1 MMIPLDIK
9 EENGFLIMDDF
20 PEDCIF
26 NKVKTGCGATTIA
39 LTNNQNYIIV
49 APTTDLVINKCYP
62 SKDKDGNDLVWKKSE
77 IIPGVSP
84 INSQLFGLY
93 GRFTVST
100 KTKLK
105 KFLNK
110 EGVKKIICTYDKVE
124 KIMPFINPDEYKI
137 LVDEYHDLFKQYLFR
152 FKAINGVLD
161 HYNKFKSYCFLSA
174 TPIPEFVKPNIFKD
188 MTEYVANWKT
198 IDKITIYPHES
209 ERAYETAAKIIKQ
222 YQEIGYFVLDGMK
235 SEEAYFFVNS
245 VREIKKI
252 LEKTNLTDD
261 DCRIICADDE
271 KNSTKLEGFEIS
283 NSVSKPKRFTFV
295 TCKAFEGVDFHSDT
309 ALCFIV
315 SNGYNEHTLI
325 SVDMDIPQIAGRIR
339 TKTNPFKNKIVHI
352 FNPKKV
358 SYYVPLA
365 LKKQELD
372 KELAAAEER
381 VQKLNEQTLGE
392 DAQRQQD
399 AELKKLGADTY
410 IIKKDGKY
418 EVNDMAVKLKLYIY
432 WTTHI
437 IYRSAEALQEAYETL
452 GLSLVKGYEWDI
464 AGEDIMKNILNSK
477 QFRDYHKRF
486 CDLKNKGAMLSD
498 SEKQELETIS
508 TKYPEL
514 VEGYSKLGVK
524 TLKRLRTIK
533 AITAA
538 LEELEES

>member
-1 MMIPLDIK
+1 MLPLNIQ
-9 EENGFLIMDDF
+9 EENGFLIMEDF
-20 PEDCIF
+20 PENCIF

-39 LTNNQNYIIV
+39 LTNDENYIIAV
-49 APTTDLVINKCYP
+49 PTTELVINKCYP
-62 SKDKDGNDLVWKKSE
+62 AKDNNDNDLVWKKSE
-77 IIPGVSP
+77 IVSGVSP
-84 INSQLFGLY
+84 VNPNLFGLY
-93 GRFTVST
+93 GNFTVST

-124 KIMPFINPDEYKI
+124 ALISLINPQEFKF
-137 LVDEYHDLFKQYLFR
+137 LTDEYHDLFKQYLFR
-152 FKAINGVLD
+152 HKAINGVLD

-174 TPIPEFVKPNIFKD
+174 TPIPNFVKPQIFKD

-198 IDKITIYPHES
+198 VDKITIYPYKS

-222 YQEIGYFVLDGMK
+222 YQDIGYFVLDGMK

-252 LEKTNLTDD
+252 LEKTNLTND
-261 DCRIICADDE
+261 DCRIICADGE
-271 KNSTKLEGFEIS
+271 HNHYKLEGFEIS
-283 NSVSKPKRFTFV
+283 NSASKPKRFTFV

-339 TKTNPFKNKIVHI
+339 TKSNPFRNKIVYI

-365 LKKQELD
+365 IKKQELE

-381 VQKLNEQTLGE
+381 VQKLNEQTLGK
-392 DAQRQQD
+392 DAQKQQD
-399 AELKKLGADTY
+399 AELKKLGTDTY
-410 IIKKDGKY
+410 IIKRGDKY
-418 EVNDMAVKLKLYIY
+418 EVNDMTAKLKLYLY

-437 IYRSAEALQEAYETL
+437 IYRSAEALQEAYGTL
-452 GLSLVKGYEWDI
+452 GLSVVKGYEWDI
-464 AGEDIMKNILNSK
+464 ADEDTVKNILK
-477 QFRDYHKRF
+477 PIQFRDYHKRF
-486 CDLKNKGAMLSD
+486 CDLKNKGTILLD

-508 TKYPEL
+508 TKYPML
-514 VEGYSKLGVK
+514 VEGYNKLGGK
-524 TLKRLRTIK
+524 ALKPLRTIK
-533 AITAA
+533 AIEAA
-538 LEELEES
+538 LKKLEES

>member
-1 MMIPLDIK
+1 MNLDIK
-9 EENGFLIMDDF
+9 EKDGFLIMEDF
-20 PEDCIF
+20 PENCIF

-39 LTNNQNYIIV
+39 LTNNKNYIIAV
-49 APTTDLVINKCYP
+49 PTTDLVINKCYP
-62 SKDKDGNDLVWKKSE
+62 SKDKDDKDLVWKKSE
-77 IIPGVSP
+77 IVSGVSP
-84 INSQLFGLY
+84 LNANLFGLY

-124 KIMPFINPDEYKI
+124 ALISLINPQEFK
-137 LVDEYHDLFKQYLFR
+137 LLTDEYHDLFKQYLFR
-152 FKAINGVLD
+152 HKAVNGVLD

-174 TPIPEFVKPNIFKD
+174 TPIPDFVKPQIFKD
-188 MTEYVANWKT
+188 MTEYVANWKS
-198 IDKITIYPHES
+198 IDKITIYPYKS
-209 ERAYETAAKIIKQ
+209 GKAYETAANIIKQ
-222 YQEIGYFVLDGMK
+222 YQDIGYFVLDDVK

-252 LEKTNLTDD
+252 LDKTTLTND
-261 DCRIICADDE
+261 DCRVICADNE
-271 KNSTKLEGFEIS
+271 KNSTKLEGFKIS
-283 NSVSKPKRFTFV
+283 NSASKSKRFTFV
-295 TCKAFEGVDFHSDT
+295 TCKAFEGVDFHSET

-315 SNGYNEHTLI
+315 SNGYNKHTLI
-325 SVDMDIPQIAGRIR
+325 SVDMDIPQIAGHIR

-358 SYYVPLA
+358 NYYVPLA
-365 LKKQELD
+365 VKKQELD
-372 KELAAAEER
+372 KELAAAKER

-392 DAQRQQD
+392 DAQKQQD

-410 IIKKDGKY
+410 IVKRGDKY
-418 EVNDMAVKLKLYIY
+418 EVNDMIAKLKLYIY
-432 WTTHI
+432 WTIHI
-437 IYRSAEALQEAYETL
+437 IYRSAEALQEAYETF
-452 GLSLVKGYEWDI
+452 GSSVAKGYEWNI
-464 AGEDIMKNILNSK
+464 AGEDIMKNILNPK
-477 QFRDYHKRF
+477 QFRDCLKRF

-508 TKYPEL
+508 TKYPKL

-538 LEELEES
+538 LEELEEG

>member
-1 MMIPLDIK
+1 MIPLDIK

-20 PEDCIF
+20 PENCIF

-49 APTTDLVINKCYP
+49 VPTTDLVINKCYP
-62 SKDKDGNDLVWKKSE
+62 SKDKDGNDLVWKKPE
-77 IIPGVSP
+77 IVPSVSP
-84 INSQLFGLY
+84 LNANLFGLY

-161 HYNKFKSYCFLSA
+161 HYNKFNSYCFLSA

-252 LEKTNLTDD
+252 LDKTTLTND

-283 NSVSKPKRFTFV
+283 NSASKPKRFTFV
-295 TCKAFEGVDFHSDT
+295 TCKAFEGVDFYSDT

-339 TKTNPFKNKIVHI
+339 TKSNPFRNKIVHI

-358 SYYVPLA
+358 SYYVPLDI
-365 LKKQELD
+365 KIQDLD
-372 KELAAAEER
+372 KELATARKRALKYNSEPVDDIRAQEDTER
-381 VQKLNEQTLGE
+381 E
-392 DAQRQQD
+392 R
-399 AELKKLGADTY
+399 LGADTY

-418 EVNDMAVKLKLYIY
+418 EVNDMTAKLKLYLY
-432 WTTHI
+432 WTTHY

-464 AGEDIMKNILNSK
+464 ADEDIMKNILK
-477 QFRDYHKRF
+477 PRQFRDYHKRF
-486 CDLKNKGAMLSD
+486 CDLKGKGIMLSD

-508 TKYPEL
+508 TKHPIL
-514 VEGYSKLGVK
+514 VEGYDKLDNF
-524 TLKRLRTIK
+524 KRIREKKNIK
-533 AITAA
+533 AA
-538 LEELEES
+538 LEELEER

>member
-1 MMIPLDIK
+1 MLPLNIQ
-9 EENGFLIMDDF
+9 EENGFLIMEDF
-20 PEDCIF
+20 PENCIF

-39 LTNNQNYIIV
+39 LTNNKNYIV
-49 APTTDLVINKCYP
+49 AVPTTDLVINKCYP
-62 SKDKDGNDLVWKKSE
+62 TKDKNDNNLVWKKSE
-77 IIPGVSP
+77 IVPGVSP
-84 INSQLFGLY
+84 VNPNLFGLY

-110 EGVKKIICTYDKVE
+110 EGIKKIICTYDKVE
-124 KIMPFINPDEYKI
+124 ALISLINPQEFKF
-137 LVDEYHDLFKQYLFR
+137 LTDEYHDLFKQYLFR
-152 FKAINGVLD
+152 HKAINGVLD

-174 TPIPEFVKPNIFKD
+174 TPIPEFVKPQIFKD
-188 MTEYVANWKT
+188 MTEYVANWNT
-198 IDKITIYPHES
+198 VDRITIYPYKS

-222 YQEIGYFVLDGMK
+222 YQDIGYFVLDGLK

-252 LEKTNLTDD
+252 LDKTNLTND
-261 DCRIICADDE
+261 DCRIICADGE
-271 KNSTKLEGFEIS
+271 QNHYKLEDFEIS
-283 NSVSKPKRFTFV
+283 NSASKPKRFTFV
-295 TCKAFEGVDFHSDT
+295 TCKAFEGVDFHSET

-339 TKTNPFKNKIVHI
+339 TKTNLFKNKIVHI

-365 LKKQELD
+365 VKKQELD

-381 VQKLNEQTLGE
+381 VQKLKTLGK
-392 DAQRQQD
+392 DAQKQQD
-399 AELKKLGADTY
+399 AELKKLGANTY
-410 IIKKDGKY
+410 IIKRDDKY
-418 EVNDMAVKLKLYIY
+418 EVNDMAAKLKLYIY
-432 WTTHI
+432 WITHI
-437 IYRSAEALQEAYETL
+437 IYRSAEALQEAYETF
-452 GLSLVKGYEWDI
+452 GLSLTKGYEWDI
-464 AGEDIMKNILNSK
+464 ADEDMMKNILKSK
-477 QFRDYHKRF
+477 QFRDYLKRF
-486 CDLKNKGAMLSD
+486 CDLKDKGTMLLD

-508 TKYPEL
+508 TKYPML

-533 AITAA
+533 AINTT
-538 LEELEES
+538 LEELEER

>member
-1 MMIPLDIK
+1 MITLDIK

-20 PEDCIF
+20 PENCIF

-49 APTTDLVINKCYP
+49 VPTTDLVINKCYP
-62 SKDKDGNDLVWKKSE
+62 SKDEAGNDLVWKKSE
-77 IIPGVSP
+77 IVPGVSP
-84 INSQLFGLY
+84 VNPQLFGLY
-93 GRFTVST
+93 GKLTTVT

-110 EGVKKIICTYDKVE
+110 EGVKKIICTYDKTE
-124 KIMPFINPDEYKI
+124 ALISLINPQEFK
-137 LVDEYHDLFKQYLFR
+137 LLTDEYHDLFKQYLFR
-152 FKAINGVLD
+152 HKAINGVLD

-174 TPIPEFVKPNIFKD
+174 TPISEFVKPNIFKD
-188 MTEYVANWKT
+188 MIEYVANWKS
-198 IDKITIYPHES
+198 IDKISIYPYKS
-209 ERAYETAAKIIKQ
+209 GKAYEIAAKIIKQ
-222 YQEIGYFVLDGMK
+222 YQDIGYFVLDGVK

-252 LEKTNLTDD
+252 LDKTTLTND

-271 KNSTKLEGFEIS
+271 KNHYKLEDFEIS
-283 NSVSKPKRFTFV
+283 NSASKPKRFTFV

-381 VQKLNEQTLGE
+381 VQKLNEQTLGK
-392 DAQRQQD
+392 DAQKQQD
-399 AELKKLGADTY
+399 AELKKLGANTY
-410 IIKKDGKY
+410 IVKRGDKY
-418 EVNDMAVKLKLYIY
+418 EVDDMVGKLKLYIY

-437 IYRSAEALQEAYETL
+437 IYRSAEALQEAYETF
-452 GLSLVKGYEWDI
+452 GSSVVKGYEWDI
-464 AGEDIMKNILNSK
+464 ADEDIMKNILKPK

-486 CDLKNKGAMLSD
+486 CDLKNKGAILSD
-498 SEKQELETIS
+498 REKQELETIS
-508 TKYPEL
+508 TKHPIL
-514 VEGYSKLGVK
+514 VEGYDKLDNF
-524 TLKRLRTIK
+524 KRIREKKNIE
-533 AITAA
+533 AA
-538 LEELEES
+538 LEELKES

>member
-1 MMIPLDIK
+1 MIPLDIK

-20 PEDCIF
+20 PENCIF

-39 LTNNQNYIIV
+39 LTNSQNYIIV
-49 APTTDLVINKCYP
+49 VPTTDLVINKCYP

-77 IIPGVSP
+77 IVPDVSP
-84 INSQLFGLY
+84 VNSQLFGLY

-161 HYNKFKSYCFLSA
+161 HYNKFNSYCFLSA
-174 TPIPEFVKPNIFKD
+174 TPIPEFVKPNTFKD
-188 MTEYVANWKT
+188 MTEYVANWKS
-198 IDKITIYPHES
+198 IDKITIYPCKS
-209 ERAYETAAKIIKQ
+209 EKAYETAAKIIKQ
-222 YQEIGYFVLDGMK
+222 YQEIGYFVLDAMK

-245 VREIKKI
+245 VREMKKI
-252 LEKTNLTDD
+252 LEKTNLTND
-261 DCRIICADDE
+261 DCRIICADNE
-271 KNSTKLEGFEIS
+271 KNSTKLEGFKIS
-283 NSVSKPKRFTFV
+283 NSASKPKRFTFV
-295 TCKAFEGVDFHSDT
+295 TCKAFEGVDFYSDT

-339 TKTNPFKNKIVHI
+339 TKSNPFRNKIVHI

-358 SYYVPLA
+358 SYYVPLDI
-365 LKKQELD
+365 KIQDLD
-372 KELAAAEER
+372 KELATARKRALKYNSEPVDDIRAQENTER
-381 VQKLNEQTLGE
+381 E
-392 DAQRQQD
+392 R
-399 AELKKLGADTY
+399 LGADTY

-418 EVNDMAVKLKLYIY
+418 EVNDMAAKLKLYLY

-437 IYRSAEALQEAYETL
+437 IYRSTDALQEAYETL
-452 GLSLVKGYEWDI
+452 GLSAVKGYEWNI
-464 AGEDIMKNILNSK
+464 ADENMMKNILKSP

-486 CDLKNKGAMLSD
+486 CDLKDKRTGLSED
-498 SEKQELETIS
+498 EKQELKTIYAH
-508 TKYPEL
+508 YPIL
-514 VEGYSKLGVK
+514 VEGYNKLGAK
-524 TLKRLRTIK
+524 ALKRLRTIK
-533 AITAA
+533 AINAA
-538 LEELEES
+538 LEELKER

>member
-1 MMIPLDIK
+1 MLPLNIQ
-9 EENGFLIMDDF
+9 EENGFLIMEDF
-20 PEDCIF
+20 PENCIF

-39 LTNNQNYIIV
+39 LTNNKNYIV
-49 APTTDLVINKCYP
+49 AVPTTDLVINKCYP
-62 SKDKDGNDLVWKKSE
+62 TKDNNDNDLVWKKSE

-84 INSQLFGLY
+84 VNPNLFGLY

-124 KIMPFINPDEYKI
+124 ALISLINPQEFKF
-137 LVDEYHDLFKQYLFR
+137 LTDEYHDLFKQYLFR
-152 FKAINGVLD
+152 HKAINGVLD

-174 TPIPEFVKPNIFKD
+174 TPIPEFVKPQIFKD
-188 MTEYVANWKT
+188 MKEYVANWKT
-198 IDKITIYPHES
+198 VDRITLYSYKS

-222 YQEIGYFVLDGMK
+222 YQDIGYFVLDGMK

-252 LEKTNLTDD
+252 LDKTNLTND
-261 DCRIICADDE
+261 DCRIICADGE
-271 KNSTKLEGFEIS
+271 QNHYKLEGFEIS
-283 NSVSKPKRFTFV
+283 NSASKPKRFTFV
-295 TCKAFEGVDFHSDT
+295 TCKAFEGVDFHSET

-339 TKTNPFKNKIVHI
+339 TKSNPFRNKLVHI

-365 LKKQELD
+365 IKKQELE
-372 KELAAAEER
+372 KELAIAHKRALRYNSEPVEKDER
-381 VQKLNEQTLGE
+381 EQE
-392 DAQRQQD
+392 DAERNR
-399 AELKKLGADTY
+399 LGSDTY
-410 IIKKDGKY
+410 IIKRDGKY
-418 EVNDMAVKLKLYIY
+418 EVNDMTAKLQLYIY

-437 IYRSAEALQEAYETL
+437 IYRSTEALQEAYGTL
-452 GLSLVKGYEWDI
+452 GLSVVKGYEWDI

-477 QFRDYHKRF
+477 QFRDYLKRF
-486 CDLKNKGAMLSD
+486 CDLKDKGTMLLD
-498 SEKQELETIS
+498 SEKQEIETIS
-508 TKYPEL
+508 TKYPIL

-533 AITAA
+533 AINAA